1 MGMAQS
7 GKAHIACKRY
17 GGCKRYGCCKRYD
30 CREGRARP
38 TGRRTPHRRQ
48 SLLAVMV
55 LMLSGLSLS
64 VPAHAACPSGF
75 NGTAVFG
82 IDICAGK
89 GIAAGGLAHAA
100 AVMTGILDFDGDG
113 APDNAAVVRGLAAQQ
128 AAFVV
133 VSSERQ
139 ARRFARRSGRENFTI
154 VFDDEMVRRG
164 PDFDPTLEEALHLV
178 TQFSY
183 AETYPEDFGE
193 YAGSRIADLMDIA
206 RGGRFARVPHRYP
219 ANAVYHYDDR
229 SCDYACQVTEFTYLA
244 ITSMRGQQQMPG
256 RAAEIDDEW
265 QLNSRAAITAGFPE
279 LAAFLAQPAFALLP

>member
-1 MGMAQS
+1 MAQS
-7 GKAHIACKRY
+7 GKAHFACKKY
-17 GGCKRYGCCKRYD
+17 GGCKRYD

-38 TGRRTPHRRQ
+38 TGRRIPHRRQ

-164 PDFDPTLEEALHLV
+164 PDLTRRWKRRFIWSRSSAMPRHIRKILANMREA
-178 TQFSY
+178 
-183 AETYPEDFGE
+183 G
-193 YAGSRIADLMDIA
+193 
-206 RGGRFARVPHRYP
+206 
-219 ANAVYHYDDR
+219 
-229 SCDYACQVTEFTYLA
+229 
-244 ITSMRGQQQMPG
+244 
-256 RAAEIDDEW
+256 
-265 QLNSRAAITAGFPE
+265 
-279 LAAFLAQPAFALLP
+279 LPI